1 MFAINSLQI
10 IDSES
15 WTLRQQWLNTEWVSH
30 IQTGNLLTEQ
40 GNDDDYDGEDNHCG
54 DNDDDNDNELG
65 DNN

>member
-1 MFAINSLQI
+1 MFATNLLQI

-30 IQTGNLLTEQ
+30 IQTGNFFTEH
-40 GNDDDYDGEDNHCG
+40 GNNDDDEEEDNHCG
-54 DNDDDNDNELG
+54 EDDDDNDNELG

>member
-1 MFAINSLQI
+1 MFATNLLQI

-30 IQTGNLLTEQ
+30 IQTGNFFTEH
-40 GNDDDYDGEDNHCG
+40 NDDDDDDEDNHCG
-54 DNDDDNDNELG
+54 EDDDDNDNELG